1 VTAPG
6 SGARGASSAVTTT
19 TIREKRRRRKRQ
31 RALAYVGVTAA
42 WVLSIWLSQLLAPP
56 DWLHTLALF
65 GHLAAL
71 VVGLGAVL
79 AIDWHALLWATGWSS
94 VRELRQA
101 DRTLILPIWV
111 GLFGLLATGALLE
124 PHLDNPLTI
133 IKMVAVLVLSLN
145 GVALTRW
152 TADLARV
159 PPTARYGQLPKG
171 ARVGFM
177 TSAIVS
183 QVAWWTAVFI
193 GMLNATT

>member
-1 VTAPG
+1 MTAIFRG
-6 SGARGASSAVTTT
+6 GRGAGSAVPMTMK
-19 TIREKRRRRKRQ
+19 EKRRQRRRQ
-31 RALAYVGVTAA
+31 RALAYLGVTAA
-42 WVLSIWLSQLLAPP
+42 WAASIWLSQQLAPP

-65 GHLAAL
+65 GHLASL

-101 DRTLILPIWV
+101 DRTLILPIWL
-111 GLFGLLATGALLE
+111 GLGGLLLTGAFLH
-124 PHLDNPLTI
+124 PHLDNPLTVA
-133 IKMVAVLVLSLN
+133 KMIAVLVLSLN

-159 PPTARYGQLPKG
+159 PPTARFTQLPSA
-171 ARVGFM
+171 ARIGFT

>member
-1 VTAPG
+1 MTALG
-6 SGARGASSAVTTT
+6 RDGRGAGSAVTI
-19 TIREKRRRRKRQ
+19 TIREKRRRRQRQ
-31 RALAYVGVTAA
+31 RALAYLGVTAA
-42 WVLSIWLSQLLAPP
+42 WALSIWVSQLLSPP
-56 DWLHTLALF
+56 DWMHVIALF

-101 DRTLILPIWV
+101 DRTLIIPIWV

-124 PHLDNPLTI
+124 PHLDSPLTI
-133 IKMVAVLVLSLN
+133 VKMVAVLVLSLN

-159 PPTARYGQLPKG
+159 PPTARYAQLPKA

>member
-1 VTAPG
+1 MTAIFRG
-6 SGARGASSAVTTT
+6 GRGAGSAVPMTMK
-19 TIREKRRRRKRQ
+19 EKRRQRRRQ
-31 RALAYVGVTAA
+31 RALAYLGVTAA
-42 WVLSIWLSQLLAPP
+42 WAASIWLSQQLAPP

-65 GHLAAL
+65 GHLASL

-101 DRTLILPIWV
+101 DRTLILPIWL
-111 GLFGLLATGALLE
+111 GLGGLLLTGAFLH
-124 PHLDNPLTI
+124 PHLDNPLTVA
-133 IKMVAVLVLSLN
+133 KMIAVLVLSLN

-159 PPTARYGQLPKG
+159 PPTARFAQLPSA
-171 ARVGFM
+171 ARIGFT